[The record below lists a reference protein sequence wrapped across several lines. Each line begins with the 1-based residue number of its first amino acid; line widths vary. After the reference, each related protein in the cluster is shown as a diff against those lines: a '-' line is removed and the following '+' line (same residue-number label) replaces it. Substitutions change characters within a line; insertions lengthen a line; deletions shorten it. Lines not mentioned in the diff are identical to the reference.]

1 MSRIAESIAVVW
13 KNTPA
18 LCALVPY
25 DRIFTGRVPET
36 EVYNFPYIT
45 IRVTS
50 GREALRTDETMQ
62 FWHLVGIDVWVD
74 GDKLSDAETISNAIT
89 DAYANQ
95 CWKID
100 SVSKVIDV
108 IDDGPGVPQQ
118 LDKPNVKAWWI
129 AHDMNMRI
137 ERQRAETEE

>member
-1 MSRIAESIAVVW
+1 MSRIAESIAVSR

-18 LCALVPY
+18 LCALSRYHP
-25 DRIFTGRVPET
+25 IFTGRVPET

-45 IRVTS
+45 IRVNPC
-50 GREALRTDETMQ
+50 REALRTDETMQ

-95 CWKID
+95 CWNID
-100 SVSKVIDV
+100 S
-108 IDDGPGVPQQ
+108 
-118 LDKPNVKAWWI
+118 
-129 AHDMNMRI
+129 
-137 ERQRAETEE
+137 